1 LGFQSGNL
9 INLDMLVIIMS
20 SNNIV
25 IDDPKFWKHVV
36 ENSLV
41 GVFIVDENL
50 RIKYVNKIVE
60 TFTGYSKDEIYRMS
74 VFKLAPEDER
84 EIIVNKYMRGL
95 RGEKVF
101 MENRYITKDGKER
114 WVWGFVIPVEINGEL
129 VGVGNWID
137 ITANKM
143 LQAKLKQSEEFHRSL
158 IEESVAPVAILQDG
172 VFVYANKAFEDISE
186 YTRQEL
192 KGMSPFEFFIHPDDR
207 DAVLEKYLKLV
218 SGESDVESQEFR
230 VISKSGR
237 EIYASVTGS
246 RITLNGRPAV
256 AITAI
261 DITGLKKSE
270 EFHRSLIE
278 KSLAPIHI
286 VQKGEIV
293 YANESF
299 EKVTGFKKE
308 ELLGMGSFGELIH
321 PNDRDF
327 VLKNY
332 HEVELGIRDAEDINF
347 RLITRNGGVK
357 WMTVRLVR
365 IDYEGKSAVASTG
378 MDTTKIHTLTDELKK
393 KSEHLSLLNK
403 MLRHDILNDLTVIR
417 AAIELKDEKLLE
429 TALSKIDR
437 ISRMIYEAKNLEM
450 VGDVRKEIN
459 LAEVVREIASTFRE
473 MAEIT
478 LNLQN
483 VNVIANEG
491 IKTVVFN
498 LINNAI
504 KHSGRDDVKID
515 VETYAKEGWGVLVVR
530 DNGKGIPDELKEKI
544 FDEGFSAGSGTG
556 MGLSIVKKMVE
567 LYGGSVEVRDN
578 EPSGAVFIVKLPE
591 SFREQCA

>member
-1 LGFQSGNL
+1 
-9 INLDMLVIIMS
+9 MLVIIMS